1 MYLHPVGLF
10 FHTTYLSLLV
20 RVLHVVTIRQEHVT
34 SDADDRLTE
43 AVKKA
48 VERLGIRLL
57 GHVSVAGENYYG
69 NADEEKL

>member
-1 MYLHPVGLF
+1 M
-10 FHTTYLSLLV
+10 
-20 RVLHVVTIRQEHVT
+20 
-34 SDADDRLTE
+34 TE

-57 GHVSVAGENYYG
+57 GHVSVAGDNYYG

>member
-1 MYLHPVGLF
+1 M
-10 FHTTYLSLLV
+10 
-20 RVLHVVTIRQEHVT
+20 RQEHVT